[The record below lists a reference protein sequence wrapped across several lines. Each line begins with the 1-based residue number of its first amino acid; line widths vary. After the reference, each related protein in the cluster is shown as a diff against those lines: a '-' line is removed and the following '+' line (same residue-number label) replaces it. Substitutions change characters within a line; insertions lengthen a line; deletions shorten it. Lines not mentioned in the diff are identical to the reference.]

1 MSSGIGF
8 EMICPLSSQYFKAI
22 SKREGREGGGE
33 GAIFTEIKIVPR
45 LLIILRNGGLGGIV
59 SKKFRSKL

>member
-33 GAIFTEIKIVPR
+33 GAIFAEIKIVPR
-45 LLIILRNGGLGGIV
+45 LLIILKKEGLGGD
-59 SKKFRSKL
+59 SFKKI